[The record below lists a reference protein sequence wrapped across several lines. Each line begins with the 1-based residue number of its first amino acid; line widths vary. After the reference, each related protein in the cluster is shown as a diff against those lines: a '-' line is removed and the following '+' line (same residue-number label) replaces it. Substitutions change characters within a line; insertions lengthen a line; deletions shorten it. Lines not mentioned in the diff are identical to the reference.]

1 VYELTIPSSHNTSS
15 ITKIVQ
21 STLVLR
27 SQVLNST
34 HKGKSGRDEPDFP
47 FFREFV
53 TLRSAALA
61 ALLLIVLLLILIL
74 SSRIP
79 LGNVLLI
86 LLRLIW
92 KLPRFLRL
100 AGLLARILLGIVCH
114 EKYSLR
120 NASCGAI
127 ADCSAHSWLQ
137 EWGLQLSAEVIQPE
151 VIISKAL

>member
-1 VYELTIPSSHNTSS
+1 M
-15 ITKIVQ
+15 
-21 STLVLR
+21 LVLR

-47 FFREFV
+47 FFMEFV

-127 ADCSAHSWLQ
+127 ASLFSTPLVAGMRSSVVCGSYSARGDYL
-137 EWGLQLSAEVIQPE
+137 
-151 VIISKAL
+151 